1 MLKIRY
7 VIMLLLLA
15 SSTFVLKAQEDVLM
29 LGLRAGHNASL
40 GGFAAISIETRQRFD
55 CDFQIEGGVQYN
67 TIGRTA
73 LEARPAYVKDFSW
86 GQMAAEALVAYTNMG
101 TVNSIAAGAG
111 FDLQG
116 RWIGGKA
123 GYFYRTY
130 GIKGSMMK
138 EAFNIYYELNVNFL
152 PMIDEW
158 DLQFS
163 ITNNEIFELERHYQ
177 PSFILQSAYYPRR
190 NIGISLGIGCKPA
203 GMFNMSADYYQTFL
217 KTGISYRW

>member
-73 LEARPAYVKDFSW
+73 LEARPAYVWDFSW
-86 GQMAAEALVAYTNMG
+86 GKLAGEVLMAYTNMG
-101 TVNSIAAGAG
+101 TVNSISAGAG
-111 FDLQG
+111 LDIQG
-116 RWIGGKA
+116 RWIEGKA
-123 GYFYRTY
+123 GYYYRTY
-130 GIKGSMMK
+130 GIKSSMVK
-138 EAFNIYYELNVNFL
+138 EPLNIYYELNVNFL
-152 PMIDEW
+152 PMTDEW
-158 DLQFS
+158 DLLFS

-217 KTGISYRW
+217 KTGICYRW

>member
-1 MLKIRY
+1 MFKIRY
-7 VIMLLLLA
+7 IIMVLLLA
-15 SSTFVLKAQEDVLM
+15 SSTIVLKAQDDIIL

-40 GGFAAISIETRQRFD
+40 GSFAAVSVETRQRFD
-55 CDFQIEGGVQYN
+55 CDFQIQGGLQYS

-111 FDLQG
+111 LDLQG

-123 GYFYRTY
+123 GYFYRAY

-163 ITNNEIFELERHYQ
+163 ITNTEIFELERHFQ
-177 PSFILQSAYYPRR
+177 PSFLLQSAYYLSK

-203 GMFNMSADYYQTFL
+203 GMFNMSADYYQSFL
-217 KTGISYRW
+217 KTGICYRW